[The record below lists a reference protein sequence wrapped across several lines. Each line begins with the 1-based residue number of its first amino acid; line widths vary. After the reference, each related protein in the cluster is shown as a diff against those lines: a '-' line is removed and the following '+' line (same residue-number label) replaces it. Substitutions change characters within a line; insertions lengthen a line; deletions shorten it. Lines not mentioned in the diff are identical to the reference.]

1 MTNNLTPVIIG
12 LNDLLNKEIPDIE
25 WITYPLIPQKG
36 ISLISAQRGIGK
48 SWLAMGIAVAA
59 ASGFD
64 FATFRS
70 TKPRKVLYVDG
81 EMPSKTLQGR
91 FASIIKGFETE
102 NKHVM
107 AENLLIYGNDLQ
119 GEQPMF
125 DLASQDKV
133 DAFNKELKSIGD
145 VDLII
150 MDNIITLYTYN
161 DENSASDWQRFN
173 NWSKEQRKLGRA
185 ILWIHHTG
193 KSVEKGAR
201 GSSAI
206 EALLDSSLLLK
217 TPVGYSQ
224 KQGAY
229 FTAEYTK
236 SRNITGE
243 AINSFNLKLV
253 ANGDAI
259 SFVQEQPEPEI
270 DTNNQIREMFKNG
283 KTPKEIIEST
293 GYSKTKVYNAFKE
306 LGVKTPTKIAEQQ
319 KRINCSNQMFPDN
332 QIPNVVE

>member
-1 MTNNLTPVIIG
+1 MTDNFKPVIIG
-12 LNDLLNKEIPDIE
+12 LNDLLDKEIPDIE
-25 WITYPLIPQKG
+25 WISYPLIPQKG

-48 SWLAMGIAVAA
+48 SWLAMGIAVAS

-70 TKPRKVLYVDG
+70 DKPRKVLYVDG
-81 EMPSKTLQGR
+81 EMPSKTLQER
-91 FASIIKGFETE
+91 FAHIIKGFEAE
-102 NKHVM
+102 NKHVITK
-107 AENLLIYGNDLQ
+107 NILIYGNDLQ

-125 DLASQDKV
+125 DLAHPDKIQ
-133 DAFNKELKSIGD
+133 AFNDVLKSIGD
-145 VDLII
+145 VELII

-217 TPVGYSQ
+217 NPVGYNQ

-229 FTAEYTK
+229 FAAEYTK

-253 ANGDAI
+253 ANGDTI
-259 SFVQEQPEPEI
+259 SFVQEKPEP
-270 DTNNQIREMFKNG
+270 DTDTKNQIREMLKNG
-283 KTPKEIIEST
+283 QTPKEIAETT
-293 GYSKTKVYNAFKE
+293 GYSKSKVYNACKE
-306 LGVKTPTKIAEQQ
+306 LGLKAPTKTAEQQ
-319 KRINCSNQMFPDN
+319 KRINCSNQMFPNN
-332 QIPNVVE
+332 QIPDVIQ